1 MARPFHV
8 LSFVGFKLYTSAE
21 FDTLAEA
28 DAYAHGMNHGYT
40 LAVTGRDHLIL
51 YVAVLPRDE
60 AEMRSMISPDEIER
74 VFREVNL

>member
-51 YVAVLPRDE
+51 YVAVMPRDE